1 MVAPTRNQQA
11 NFGRQTMSAAGLI
24 LQLVF
29 RQGSVQGCVVATN
42 PQNIPSTYDS
52 MNFAGMEFFV
62 PAFQRRYLLS
72 KQEQVPAGLRRFS

>member
-29 RQGSVQGCVVATN
+29 RQGSLAATN

-52 MNFAGMEFFV
+52 MSFAGMEFFV
-62 PAFQRRYLLS
+62 PTLQRRYLLS